1 LCGDVRSRDCER
13 FGHRADDPPRDGDGA
28 VGVRDA
34 LDHHGELVA
43 PEAGTGVLRPDGGT
57 NALGDRHEELV
68 PCCVTEAVVHRRE
81 VVEVD
86 EEDGNEIRA
95 TDAALERVRDA
106 LREERAVRETR
117 QRVVK
122 GLVGQL
128 ILERSPLGD
137 VARRDDDAAD
147 VGHSDEVVEH
157 ALELDE
163 RAVLAAERQVARH
176 RSARDGA
183 DLREEAS
190 EPIGVVRSRRSV
202 NRVPTS
208 SSSS

>member
-1 LCGDVRSRDCER
+1 MSSGRM
-13 FGHRADDPPRDGDGA
+13 A
-28 VGVRDA
+28 
-34 LDHHGELVA
+34 
-43 PEAGTGVLRPDGGT
+43 GT

-68 PCCVTEAVVHRRE
+68 PCCVTEAVVHGLE
-81 VVEVD
+81 VVEID
-86 EEDGNEIRA
+86 EEDGDEVRA
-95 TDAALERVRDA
+95 TDAALERVRYA

-117 QRVVK
+117 QRVVE

-128 ILERSPLGD
+128 ILERSSLGD

-176 RSARDGA
+176 RSARDSA
-183 DLREEAS
+183 DLREETS
-190 EPIGVVRSRRSV
+190 EPIGVVALEEVGQSGSDELVLLVAEDTLNGRRVIS
-202 NRVPTS
+202 NRQIRGEEQDDVARVLDE
-208 SSSS
+208 